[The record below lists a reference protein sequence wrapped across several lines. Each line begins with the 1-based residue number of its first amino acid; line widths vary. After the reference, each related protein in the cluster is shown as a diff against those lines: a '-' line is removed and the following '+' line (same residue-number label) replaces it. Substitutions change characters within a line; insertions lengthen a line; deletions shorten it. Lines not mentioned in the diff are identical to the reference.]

1 MTRESIDELRER
13 LLRDEG
19 VREMIRARAY
29 ELYLIRGD
37 MPGHEAED
45 WFRAEHEVIAFFI
58 DQETAVKGDVAPDA
72 SGAFAE
78 PSAPE
83 LPAEAAAAEVPM
95 AAGANEAAVKSRP
108 RKASSSS
115 SPRKKKTSSE
125 TVIEGE
131 EGIEKKKSGKGSS
144 AKRTVE
150 GTAKPRKP
158 RSS

>member
-13 LLRDEG
+13 LLNDEG
-19 VREMIRARAY
+19 VREMIRMRAY

-58 DQETAVKGDVAPDA
+58 DQDSGSAGQIAPD
-72 SGAFAE
+72 S
-78 PSAPE
+78 S
-83 LPAEAAAAEVPM
+83 EAAAAEAPVG
-95 AAGANEAAVKSRP
+95 AVASEAVAGEKPEKKP

-115 SPRKKKTSSE
+115 SPRRKKAASE
-125 TVIEGE
+125 TGSGGE
-131 EGIEKKKSGKGSS
+131 EGGEKKKAGKRSSGAKS
-144 AKRTVE
+144 AE
-150 GTAKPRKP
+150 GTAKPRKT